1 MKRTLTR
8 GRTGA
13 IALAGLAWLA
23 WAGGSSTTAREVA
36 AAFKPDAE
44 WKNYP
49 TRTLADLPADA
60 TAHADTEVSRYGGW
74 SAHKTRATG
83 FFRTEKVGDRW
94 WLVDP
99 DGCLFLHKGVASVR
113 TTDTPGAT
121 TALNERFGNLTNWA
135 SRTTELLRDHGF
147 NGLGGWS
154 DTGRLRAVPQPMV
167 YTRLW
172 NFMGSYGKQ
181 RGGTFQQ
188 PGHLGYPNDC
198 IFVFDPAFETFC
210 EDYAKQLDETRD
222 DPWLLG
228 HFSDNELPFKR
239 ESLKNYLALPDEDA
253 GHIAAKTFLT
263 QRHGPQATAK
273 DITSQDEQD
282 FLGLVAARYFEI
294 VSRAIKKHDPNHL
307 YLGSRFYGSD
317 LRFAELFKACG
328 PRVDVVSVNWYRAW
342 TPDAEKLAMWERESG
357 RPVLI
362 TEWYAKGVDS
372 GMANTGGA
380 GWLVKTQRE
389 RGMFYQNFTL
399 ALLESK
405 VCVGWHW
412 FRYMDNDPD
421 DKKVDPSNRDSNK
434 GILNNRYAPYE
445 PLLEAM
451 KELNLRACS
460 LVDYFDGRLRT
471 EARNR
476 PEDVGD

>member
-1 MKRTLTR
+1 MQARHKIL
-8 GRTGA
+8 A
-13 IALAGLAWLA
+13 LVLAG
-23 WAGGSSTTAREVA
+23 AGGLSWIDTVNAASHQVA
-36 AAFKPDAE
+36 AAFKPGEA

-49 TRTLADLPADA
+49 TRILEDLPASA
-60 TAHADTEVSRYGGW
+60 TSRTDSKLSRYGGW
-74 SAHKTRATG
+74 SAHQTRASG

-121 TALNERFGNLTNWA
+121 AALNERFGNTTNWA
-135 SRTTELLRDHGF
+135 SQTTELLRSHGF

-154 DTGRLRAVPQPMV
+154 DTERLRAVPQPLV
-167 YTRLW
+167 NTRLW
-172 NFMGSYGKQ
+172 NFMGAYGKQ

-188 PGHLGYPNDC
+188 PGHTGYPQDC
-198 IFVFDPAFETFC
+198 IFVFDPEFEAFC
-210 EDYAKQLDETRD
+210 DDYAKQLAGTKD

-228 HFSDNELPFKR
+228 HFSDNEMPFKR
-239 ESLKNYLALPDEDA
+239 EALRNYLELPAADA
-253 GHIAAKTFLT
+253 GHVAAQKFLT
-263 QRHGPQATAK
+263 QRHGAQATAK
-273 DITSQDEQD
+273 DVTAQDEQD
-282 FLGLVAARYFEI
+282 FLGLVATRYFEI
-294 VSRAIKKHDPNHL
+294 VSRSIKKHDPNHL

-317 LRFAELFKACG
+317 LRFPELFKACG
-328 PRVDVVSVNWYRAW
+328 PNVDVVSVNWYRAW
-342 TPDAEKLAMWERESG
+342 TPDADKLAMWARESG

-372 GMANTGGA
+372 GMANTSGA

-389 RGMFYQNFTL
+389 RGLFYQNFTL

-451 KELNLRACS
+451 KELNLRAYS
-460 LVDYFDGRLRT
+460 LVDYFDGRAQT
-471 EARNR
+471 ASRNR
-476 PEDVGD
+476 PGDVGD